1 MSKVLIT
8 GSADGLGREAAKQL
22 ARGGHEVV
30 LHARDEAR
38 AQQALA
44 GVPGAAGALPGDLSS
59 ITSTRALADLI
70 NAAGV
75 FDAIIHNAGI
85 GYREPTRRETE
96 DGLEHVFQTNV
107 LAPYLLTALVNR
119 PARLIYLSSGLH
131 RSGDPDLS
139 DLQWEHR
146 PWDGYQAY
154 ADSKLFDA
162 VLAAA
167 VARRWPDL
175 VSSSVD
181 PGWVKTKMGGP
192 TAPGEIGPAAE
203 TQAWLAVS
211 DDPLALRSG
220 DHFHHR
226 QLQHSRAAVSDHA
239 VQDGL
244 VAACHGLTGQ
254 ALVTNS
260 PRAAHETEG
269 SDTHIPRELHI
280 EGGHVV

>member
-8 GSADGLGREAAKQL
+8 GSADGLGREAAQQL
-22 ARGGHEVV
+22 VRGGHEVV

-38 AQQALA
+38 AAQALA
-44 GVPGAAGALPGDLSS
+44 GVPGATAALPGDLSS
-59 ITSTRALADLI
+59 IASTRALADRI
-70 NAAGV
+70 NAAGA

-131 RSGDPDLS
+131 RSGDPGLA

-146 PWDGYQAY
+146 RWDGYQAY
-154 ADSKLFDA
+154 SDSKLFDA

-167 VARRWPDL
+167 VARRWPNV

-181 PGWVKTKMGGP
+181 PGWVRTKMGGP
-192 TAPGEIGPAAE
+192 GGARRDRPRGRDASLARHQWRPTRDAKRPPLLPPTATRNAPGRRRPRRPGRPARR
-203 TQAWLAVS
+203 L
-211 DDPLALRSG
+211 L
-220 DHFHHR
+220 
-226 QLQHSRAAVSDHA
+226 
-239 VQDGL
+239 
-244 VAACHGLTGQ
+244 
-254 ALVTNS
+254 
-260 PRAAHETEG
+260 
-269 SDTHIPRELHI
+269 
-280 EGGHVV
+280 

>member
-22 ARGGHEVV
+22 VRGGHEVV

-44 GVPGAAGALPGDLSS
+44 GVPGAAAALPGDLSS
-59 ITSTRALADLI
+59 IASTRVLAYLI

-96 DGLEHVFQTNV
+96 DGLEHVFQINV
-107 LAPYLLTALVNR
+107 LAPYLLTTLVNR

-131 RSGDPDLS
+131 RSGDGDPDLS

-146 PWDGYQAY
+146 RWDGYQAY
-154 ADSKLFDA
+154 SDSKLFDA

-167 VARRWPDL
+167 VARRWPG
-175 VSSSVD
+175 VISSSVD
-181 PGWVKTKMGGP
+181 PGWVRTNMGGP
-192 TAPGEIGPAAE
+192 GAPGTIGSGSE
-203 TQAWLAVS
+203 TQAWLATS
-211 DDPLALRSG
+211 NDPLALQSG
-220 DHFHHR
+220 RHFHHR
-226 QLQHSRAAVSDHA
+226 RLRETHPAVADPV

-244 VAACHGLTGQ
+244 LAACYELTGE
-254 ALVTNS
+254 AITDTTGTTHARES
-260 PRAAHETEG
+260 P
-269 SDTHIPRELHI
+269 
-280 EGGHVV
+280 

>member
-1 MSKVLIT
+1 MAKVLIT
-8 GSADGLGREAAKQL
+8 GSADGLGREAARQL

-44 GVPGAAGALPGDLSS
+44 GVPGVAAALPGDLSS

-85 GYREPTRRETE
+85 GYRESTRRETE

-131 RSGDPDLS
+131 RSGDPDLA

-146 PWDGYQAY
+146 RWDAYQAY

-167 VARRWPDL
+167 VARRWPDV

-181 PGWVKTKMGGP
+181 PGWVGTKMGGSGSARRDRP
-192 TAPGEIGPAAE
+192 RGRDAGLARDQRRPARPAKRPPLPPPETERNAPGRRRPRRPGR
-203 TQAWLAVS
+203 T
-211 DDPLALRSG
+211 
-220 DHFHHR
+220 
-226 QLQHSRAAVSDHA
+226 
-239 VQDGL
+239 
-244 VAACHGLTGQ
+244 ACRL
-254 ALVTNS
+254 
-260 PRAAHETEG
+260 P
-269 SDTHIPRELHI
+269 
-280 EGGHVV
+280 

>member
-22 ARGGHEVV
+22 VAGGHEVL

-44 GVPGAAGALPGDLSS
+44 GVPGAAAALAGDLSS

-70 NAAGV
+70 NAAGA

-85 GYREPTRRETE
+85 GYREATRRETE

-119 PARLIYLSSGLH
+119 PPRLVYLSSGLH
-131 RSGDPDLS
+131 RSGDPGLA

-146 PWDGYQAY
+146 RWDGYQAY
-154 ADSKLFDA
+154 SDSKLFDA

-167 VARRWPDL
+167 VARRWPDV

-181 PGWVKTKMGGP
+181 PGWVRTKMGGRG
-192 TAPGEIGPAAE
+192 APGEIGPGAE
-203 TQAWLAVS
+203 TQVWLATS
-211 DDPLALRSG
+211 SDPLARQSG
-220 DHFHHR
+220 HFYHR
-226 QLQHSRAAVSDHA
+226 RPRETHPAVADPV

-244 VAACHGLTGQ
+244 LAACHELTGQ
-254 ALVTNS
+254 AITDSTAYRMGPPGLE
-260 PRAAHETEG
+260 PG
-269 SDTHIPRELHI
+269 SDNS
-280 EGGHVV
+280 